1 MIDDLFLSPPE
12 KSALRLRNRTSYIAR
27 TCSAVTD
34 SNIWALI
41 GRNLMNVARGWGMW
55 LVGLLTACV
64 LGTAIVNGQA
74 APPAAATQKPL
85 LAEQVFKNVQVL
97 RGIPVKEFMDTMG
110 FFAASLALNCSDCH
124 SQASASNWA
133 NYADDIPIKQQARR
147 MVVMVNTIN
156 KMNFG
161 GAPVVTCYTCHRG
174 NQRPKAIPSL
184 AQQYAAPPDEDP
196 DEVAPLAVVARPGPT
211 AEQILDR
218 YLQAIGGEAAAAKL
232 TSFTAKGTYEGF
244 DSDFE
249 KVPVEVFARAPN
261 QRATVIHFRG
271 GTSTTTYDGRESWNA
286 GPQDLAPLTLMPLVG
301 PAMQGNRLDAQLS
314 FPGQI
319 KQILTDWRTGF
330 PALRIDN
337 RPVDVVEGKTPEGS
351 TVKLYFDRETGLLV
365 RSVRYSRTAVGTNPI
380 NVVYSN
386 YQDVPGLGIKLPY
399 TWVLTWTNGRGTY
412 EMSSLQ
418 PNVAIDAARFGRP
431 TPPAAARN

>member
-1 MIDDLFLSPPE
+1 
-12 KSALRLRNRTSYIAR
+12 
-27 TCSAVTD
+27 
-34 SNIWALI
+34 
-41 GRNLMNVARGWGMW
+41 
-55 LVGLLTACV
+55 
-64 LGTAIVNGQA
+64 
-74 APPAAATQKPL
+74 
-85 LAEQVFKNVQVL
+85 
-97 RGIPVKEFMDTMG
+97 
-110 FFAASLALNCSDCH
+110 
-124 SQASASNWA
+124 
-133 NYADDIPIKQQARR
+133 

-174 NQRPKAIPSL
+174 SQRPKAIPSL

-196 DEVAPLAVVARPGPT
+196 DEVTPLAVVARPGPT

-218 YLQAIGGEAAAAKL
+218 YLQAIGGAAAAAKL

-249 KVPVEVFARAPN
+249 KVPVEVFAKAPN

-351 TVKLYFDRETGLLV
+351 PVKLYFDRETGFLV

-418 PNVAIDAARFGRP
+418 PNVAIDAARFARP
-431 TPPAAARN
+431 APPAPVRN